1 MPLTLESRKRDWSFA
16 WEWEARKAALLAK
29 PEPQQRAPPPVA
41 GRRLFFKVNG
51 RAWREVELER
61 PCSAEQW
68 ARLRAHLEQGRAA
81 AASGGGEAA
90 GGQAADES
98 ARAAE
103 GAELPRKGRDG
114 QGGQGK
120 GSRGLRKG
128 GKEKGKPKTAGAAA
142 KGAAAAAAAAQQQ
155 QEQQQQQEEAEG
167 PDGWWQARCTAL
179 PGEPES
185 ESATRLL
192 IRLTAAT
199 QWEQWAPVAPADG
212 GEGGKGGG
220 EKTGSGKKRKRPA
233 SQLQAECADVG
244 MLKVLGPRARAR
256 ARS

>member
-1 MPLTLESRKRDWSFA
+1 M
-16 WEWEARKAALLAK
+16 
-29 PEPQQRAPPPVA
+29 
-41 GRRLFFKVNG
+41 
-51 RAWREVELER
+51 
-61 PCSAEQW
+61 
-68 ARLRAHLEQGRAA
+68 
-81 AASGGGEAA
+81 
-90 GGQAADES
+90 
-98 ARAAE
+98 
-103 GAELPRKGRDG
+103 
-114 QGGQGK
+114 
-120 GSRGLRKG
+120 RKG
-128 GKEKGKPKTAGAAA
+128 GKEKGKPRTAGAAA
-142 KGAAAAAAAAQQQ
+142 KGAAAAAQQQ
-155 QEQQQQQEEAEG
+155 QQQQQQQQEEAEG

-179 PGEPES
+179 PEEPES

-233 SQLQAECADVG
+233 SQLQAERADVG